1 MVFFANFVHER
12 KGAKRRM
19 KKKQVVSGLLATV
32 MIANIALVDMGPVQ
46 AAENLN
52 LAKGCKVT
60 ASEFELEQTS
70 AVKAVDGD
78 KGTHWGTSQGKM
90 NGEWLE
96 VSLNKPTNINQIKV
110 FWERTADKQNIKKWK
125 VEVLKTDGTW
135 EIVKLDENE
144 DKEPVESTIDLKT
157 PVLGTKVKLTILE
170 ADTTFW
176 ANVGINEIEVYGQ
189 EQDVEITE
197 NKNHMQNDGVTITA
211 SSSEADILSPEK
223 VKDGKTGRSDRW
235 ACKEHT
241 YEGQWL
247 KTTFPKVTKV
257 GEIDFTLFM
266 RDVEPNPSNIKGFDL
281 EYKDDNG
288 EIKTVHIDNTKVN
301 DKKGYE
307 ADLKYIFD
315 KPVYMSEFTVKNFDV
330 AIEIQGNSGDNNIS
344 ISEIAV
350 YSNKQSDLPED
361 PTLDNVVSSIKGQT
375 VGKEVT
381 KLALPTVPEGFTIES
396 NGADFEQIIGSANE
410 EGKLPIVH
418 PLTDKTVNLSF
429 NVKET
434 ATGKVKN
441 TGDLEFVVK
450 GTKTQEENK
459 NTKPSVIPEI
469 QEWHSESTE
478 KVSVESLKK
487 VTYTDDKLK
496 AVVDEFVK
504 DYEDFT
510 GIKLTAKKGAAEANA
525 FNFELKAPDTLLGEE
540 GYTMDIKE
548 DRINVASVST
558 TGNMYGMQTILQMN
572 KENGKEFKVGQ
583 MRDYPRFE
591 TRGFLFDVA
600 RKAVSLDMM
609 KEVSRT
615 MRYYKMNDLQ
625 IHLNDN
631 YIWLEDYGKY
641 NTEDEGFKA
650 YEAFR
655 LESSLKNENGES
667 PTAKDYHMTKEEFK
681 TFIQEER
688 AVGMKIVP
696 EIDVPAH
703 AVSFTKVW
711 PDLKIENQVSSGHSL
726 IDHFDLTNPKAV
738 AKIKEI
744 FDDYTKDETFD
755 DETTIH
761 IGADEFLYNA
771 KSYREFVNDMVPYV
785 KKTNKVRMWGGLTR
799 IKDNP
804 LTTINKD
811 AIENVEMNLWSK
823 DWADGIEMYNL
834 GYDLINT
841 IDDFGYMVPNGN
853 KTRANA
859 YGDLLN
865 VNRIFNEFEANK
877 VRTGSGYKMVPAG
890 DDQMLGAAFALWN
903 DNIDKRA
910 SGLSESDLYWRF
922 FDAMPFYAEKTW
934 AATGK
939 EKGSADALA
948 KLAADKGTGPNTN
961 PYYQEE
967 KKEENY
973 ESYDFENGLKDTS
986 ENKRDLKEG
995 KNAEVKDNALVL
1007 KNGESYVTSP
1017 IDVLGNGNE
1026 VSFDIKL
1033 EKPAKPGDILF
1044 EADAPYG
1051 THDIRIMED
1060 GKLGFTRELYSYYF
1074 DYELPVGKSVN
1085 ITITVEQ
1092 QKTSLYVNGE
1102 FVADA
1107 KGKFIHN
1114 DMVKKDNIANA
1125 TFALPLER
1133 IGSKTNAVSAVID
1146 NVVVTEKEKEPEVDI
1161 YNKSAW
1167 TGSAESETPTE
1178 HGAGKEGVIGMAF
1191 DSNSGTHWHSDWS
1204 QTTTDKVPT
1213 SAGVVGTGKGAD
1225 GSIWAEVKFDKG
1237 YEINQ
1242 VLFTPRQDT
1251 NSGLVTKATLYI
1263 QNEKDGQ
1270 WKEVVK
1276 DKTFAA
1282 DKSEKA
1288 FTFEKQ
1294 MVYGFKFV
1302 ATQSSDGWVT
1312 VSEFDIANQPV
1323 VDKTYTVY
1331 VSAEKGGKVSGG
1343 KDVSAGESVTV
1354 TAMPDKGY
1362 VFEGWY
1368 RPNGEK
1374 VSEKAEYTFKV
1385 NGNTALI
1392 AKFEKTGETEDKNIT
1407 DVAKLDD
1414 ITVVQGTAFEDLDL
1428 PEKVSVTYGKN
1439 ETAEVDVTWEKGTYN
1454 AGECKTYVLE
1464 GTLTLPEG
1472 IANPDGLKAIVKVTV
1487 EEKETP
1493 VKKYTVSV
1501 NVKDSEKAMGTVSMD
1516 KEDGVYEDGMNATV
1530 TATPNE
1536 GYEFVNWTDTDGKE
1550 VSSSNPYTFAVTANT
1565 TLTANFKKM
1574 DVKPEAPTAQDILDA
1589 LIADKKVPS
1598 KVAKNETEFVLPK
1611 VPEDYTIQIAKV
1623 NPEGIISLDGTVTT
1637 PKKDTD
1643 VIVTISV
1650 TDLQGKTASADF
1662 TVKVEGKN
1670 EIVKEDL
1677 KDPTNENANKKDP
1690 NKDKKPVK
1698 TGDAT
1703 AAAGWMLA
1711 MTAAGAVVLVR
1722 KRNS

>member
-1 MVFFANFVHER
+1 MVFFANFVHGR

-60 ASEFELEQTS
+60 ASDAES
-70 AVKAVDGD
+70 VNPVANAVDG
-78 KGTHWGTSQGKM
+78 KENTHWATNQGNASGSWVEIELK
-90 NGEWLE
+90 
-96 VSLNKPTNINQIKV
+96 KPTKV
-110 FWERTADKQNIKKWK
+110 SKVKIFWERLVSNATNQNIKKWK
-125 VEVLKTDGTW
+125 VEAYTTGGVYQLLHEDTDGTY
-135 EIVKLDENE
+135 ETENADVKVENPVFATKIKVTIV
-144 DKEPVESTIDLKT
+144 
-157 PVLGTKVKLTILE
+157 E
-170 ADTTFW
+170 ADNRNNYW
-176 ANVGINEIEVYGQ
+176 ENVGINEIEVYG
-189 EQDVEITE
+189 EEMEVDIESTGD
-197 NKNHMQNDGVTITA
+197 KNHMLTA
-211 SSSEADILSPEK
+211 TTTSSSDETDTLGHAKI
-223 VKDGKTGRSDRW
+223 KDGKLGRENRW
-235 ACKEHT
+235 ASKENSYKDEWVKAQFEKPTLIKELNITLCK
-241 YEGQWL
+241 
-247 KTTFPKVTKV
+247 
-257 GEIDFTLFM
+257 
-266 RDVEPNPSNIKGFDL
+266 RDTDPQPSNIESFNIKYTDINGK
-281 EYKDDNG
+281 EQTVSVKNTVEGNGYKQQ
-288 EIKTVHIDNTKVN
+288 IKH
-301 DKKGYE
+301 
-307 ADLKYIFD
+307 IFD
-315 KPVYMSEFTVKNFDV
+315 TPIIAKDIKFCDFKVKENQYNNVSIEEVEVYSNDRSEKKTLDEVV
-330 AIEIQGNSGDNNIS
+330 ASIQGGTIQGN
-344 ISEIAV
+344 EF
-350 YSNKQSDLPED
+350 
-361 PTLDNVVSSIKGQT
+361 T
-375 VGKEVT
+375 
-381 KLALPTVPEGFTIES
+381 LPTVPEGFTIES

-418 PLTDKTVNLSF
+418 PLTDKTVKLSF
-429 NVKET
+429 NVTET
-434 ATGKVKN
+434 ATGTIKN
-441 TGDLEFVVK
+441 TGDLEFLVK
-450 GTKTQEENK
+450 GTKIQQQDK
-459 NTKPSVIPEI
+459 NVKPTVIPEI
-469 QEWHSESTE
+469 QEWYSESTE
-478 KVSVESLKK
+478 KVSVKSLTK
-487 VTYTDDKLK
+487 VTYTDEKLK
-496 AVVDEFVK
+496 AVVDEFVS

-510 GIKLTAKKGAAEANA
+510 GIKLVAKKGVAEANA
-525 FNFELKAPDTLLGEE
+525 FNFELKAPDTLLGNE
-540 GYTMDIKE
+540 GYTMDIQK
-548 DRINVASVST
+548 DRINVASADT
-558 TGNMYGMQTILQMN
+558 TGNMYGMQTILQMY
-572 KENGKEFKVGQ
+572 KENNEGYNVGQ

-600 RKAVSLDMM
+600 RKPVSLEMM
-609 KEVSRT
+609 KEVTRT
-615 MRYYKMNDLQ
+615 MRYYKMNDFQ
-625 IHLNDN
+625 AHLTDN
-631 YIWLEDYGKY
+631 YIFLEKYGKGE
-641 NTEDEGFKA
+641 NENEAFKA

-655 LESSLKNENGES
+655 LESGLSNDKGET
-667 PTAKDYHMTKEEFK
+667 PTATDYSISKKDFK
-681 TFIQEER
+681 AFVQDER
-688 AVGMKIVP
+688 AIGMNIVP

-703 AVSFTKVW
+703 ATSITKVW
-711 PDLKIENQVSSGHSL
+711 PELMVKNKVSSL
-726 IDHFDLTNPKAV
+726 NKNRPLVDHLDVSKPEAKE
-738 AKIKEI
+738 KIKEI
-744 FDDYTKDETFD
+744 FDDYTTGENPTFD
-755 DETTIH
+755 SKTTVH
-761 IGADEFLYNA
+761 IGADEFLADYKA
-771 KSYREFVNDMVPYV
+771 YREFVNDLVPHV
-785 KKTNKVRMWGGLTR
+785 KKTNTVRMWGGLTW

-804 LTTINKD
+804 VTEIDKE
-811 AIENVEMNLWSK
+811 AIENVEMNLWSA
-823 DWADGIEMYNL
+823 DWADGIEMYNM

-859 YGDLLN
+859 YGDMLN
-865 VNRIFNEFEANK
+865 VDRIFNEFEANR
-877 VRTGSGYKMVPAG
+877 VRVKGGAYKYVPSG
-890 DDQMLGAAFALWN
+890 DDQMLGAAFALWS
-903 DNIDKRA
+903 DNIDKDA

-922 FDAMPFYAEKTW
+922 FDALPFYAEKTW

-948 KLAADKGTGPNTN
+948 KLATDKGTGPNTN
-961 PYYQEE
+961 PYYEE
-967 KKEENY
+967 DKKGENY
-973 ESYDFENGLKDTS
+973 ESYDFEDGLKDTS

-995 KNAEVKDNALVL
+995 KNAQVKENTLVL
-1007 KNGESYVTSP
+1007 KDGESYVTSP
-1017 IDVLGNGNE
+1017 IEELGNGNQL
-1026 VSFDIKL
+1026 SFDIKL
-1033 EKPAKPGDILF
+1033 EEPAKPGDILF
-1044 EADAPYG
+1044 ESDAAYG

-1060 GKLGFTRELYSYYF
+1060 GKLGFTRELYNYYF
-1074 DYELPVGKSVN
+1074 DYELPVGKNVTIA
-1085 ITITVEQ
+1085 ITTDQ

-1114 DMVKKDNIANA
+1114 DMVKKENISNA

-1133 IGSKTNAVSAVID
+1133 IGSKTETVSAVID
-1146 NVVVTEKEKEPEVDI
+1146 NVVVSAKEPEEDI
-1161 YNKSAW
+1161 YNKTAW
-1167 TGSAESETPTE
+1167 
-1178 HGAGKEGVIGMAF
+1178 AGKTNTETQNADAKEGELVKAF
-1191 DSNSGTHWHSDWS
+1191 DNKANTHWHSNWKGA
-1204 QTTTDKVPT
+1204 TDKVD
-1213 SAGVVGTGKGAD
+1213 SVDGTKGNLKD
-1225 GSIWAEVKFDKG
+1225 GAWAEVTFDKG

-1242 VLFTPRQDT
+1242 VSFTPRQDQ
-1251 NSGLVTKATLYI
+1251 NSGLVTKASLYI
-1263 QNEKDGQ
+1263 QKEKGGE
-1270 WKEVVK
+1270 WKEVAK
-1276 DKTFAA
+1276 EQTFAA
-1282 DKSEKA
+1282 DKSKKT
-1288 FTFEKQ
+1288 FTFDKQ

-1454 AGECKTYVLE
+1454 AQECKTYVLE

-1472 IANPDGLKAIVKVTV
+1472 IANPDGLKAIVKVRV

-1574 DVKPEAPTAQDILDA
+1574 NVKPEAPTAQDILDT
-1589 LIADKKVPS
+1589 LIADKKVPF
-1598 KVAKNETEFVLPK
+1598 KVAKNETKFVLPK
-1611 VPEDYTIQIAKV
+1611 VPEDYTIQITKV
-1623 NPEGIISLDGTVTT
+1623 NPEGIISLDGTVTA
-1637 PKKDTD
+1637 PEKDTE

-1650 TDLQGKTASADF
+1650 TDPQGKTASTDF
-1662 TVKVEGKN
+1662 IVKVERKN
-1670 EIVKEDL
+1670 ETVKGDP

>member
-60 ASEFELEQTS
+60 ASDAES
-70 AVKAVDGD
+70 VNPVANAVDG
-78 KGTHWGTSQGKM
+78 KENTHWATNQGKAS
-90 NGEWLE
+90 GSWIEIELK
-96 VSLNKPTNINQIKV
+96 KPTKV
-110 FWERTADKQNIKKWK
+110 SKVKIFWERLVSNATNQNIKKWK
-125 VEVLKTDGTW
+125 VEAYTTGGVYQLLHEDTDGTY
-135 EIVKLDENE
+135 ETENADVKVENPVFATKIKVTIV
-144 DKEPVESTIDLKT
+144 
-157 PVLGTKVKLTILE
+157 E
-170 ADTTFW
+170 ADNRNNYW
-176 ANVGINEIEVYGQ
+176 ENVGINEIEVYG
-189 EQDVEITE
+189 EEMEVDIESTGD
-197 NKNHMQNDGVTITA
+197 KNHMLTA
-211 SSSEADILSPEK
+211 TTTSSSDETDTLGHAKI
-223 VKDGKTGRSDRW
+223 KDGKLGRENRW
-235 ACKEHT
+235 ASKENSYKDEWVKAQFEKPTLIKELNITLCK
-241 YEGQWL
+241 
-247 KTTFPKVTKV
+247 
-257 GEIDFTLFM
+257 
-266 RDVEPNPSNIKGFDL
+266 RDTDPQPSNIESFNIKYTDINGK
-281 EYKDDNG
+281 EQTVSVKNTVEGNGYKQQ
-288 EIKTVHIDNTKVN
+288 IKH
-301 DKKGYE
+301 
-307 ADLKYIFD
+307 IFD
-315 KPVYMSEFTVKNFDV
+315 TPIIAKDIKFCDFKVKENQYNNVSIEEVEVYSNDRSEKKTLDEVV
-330 AIEIQGNSGDNNIS
+330 ASIQGGTIQGN
-344 ISEIAV
+344 EF
-350 YSNKQSDLPED
+350 
-361 PTLDNVVSSIKGQT
+361 T
-375 VGKEVT
+375 
-381 KLALPTVPEGFTIES
+381 LPTVPEGFTIES

-418 PLTDKTVNLSF
+418 PLTDKTVKLSF
-429 NVKET
+429 NVTET
-434 ATGKVKN
+434 ATGTIKN
-441 TGDLEFVVK
+441 TGDLEFLVK
-450 GTKTQEENK
+450 GTKIQQQDK
-459 NTKPSVIPEI
+459 NAKPTVIPEI
-469 QEWHSESTE
+469 QEWYSESTE
-478 KVSVESLKK
+478 KVSVKSLTK
-487 VTYTDDKLK
+487 VIYTDEKLK
-496 AVVDEFVK
+496 AVVDEFVS

-510 GIKLTAKKGAAEANA
+510 GIKLVAKKGVAEANA
-525 FNFELKAPDTLLGEE
+525 FNFELKAPDTLLGNE
-540 GYTMDIKE
+540 GYTMDIQK
-548 DRINVASVST
+548 DRINVASADT
-558 TGNMYGMQTILQMN
+558 TGNMYGMQTILQMY
-572 KENGKEFKVGQ
+572 KENNEGYNVGQ

-600 RKAVSLDMM
+600 RKPVSLEMM
-609 KEVSRT
+609 KEVTRT
-615 MRYYKMNDLQ
+615 MRYYKMNDFQ
-625 IHLNDN
+625 AHLTDN
-631 YIWLEDYGKY
+631 YIFLEKYGKGE
-641 NTEDEGFKA
+641 NENEAFKA

-655 LESSLKNENGES
+655 LESGLSNDKGET
-667 PTAKDYHMTKEEFK
+667 PTATDYSISKKDFK
-681 TFIQEER
+681 AFVQDER
-688 AVGMKIVP
+688 AIGMNIVP

-703 AVSFTKVW
+703 ATSITKVW
-711 PDLKIENQVSSGHSL
+711 PELMVKNKVSSL
-726 IDHFDLTNPKAV
+726 NKNRPLVDHLDVSKPEAKE
-738 AKIKEI
+738 KIKEI
-744 FDDYTKDETFD
+744 FDDYTTGENPTFD
-755 DETTIH
+755 SKTTVH
-761 IGADEFLYNA
+761 IGADEFLADYKA
-771 KSYREFVNDMVPYV
+771 YREFVNDLVPHV
-785 KKTNKVRMWGGLTR
+785 KKTNTVRMWGGLTW

-804 LTTINKD
+804 VTEIDKE
-811 AIENVEMNLWSK
+811 AIENVEMNLWSA
-823 DWADGIEMYNL
+823 DWADGIEMYNM

-859 YGDLLN
+859 YGDMLN
-865 VNRIFNEFEANK
+865 VDRIFNEFEANR
-877 VRTGSGYKMVPAG
+877 VRVKGGAYKYVPSG
-890 DDQMLGAAFALWN
+890 DDQMLGAAFALWS
-903 DNIDKRA
+903 DNIDKDA

-922 FDAMPFYAEKTW
+922 FDALPFYAEKTW

-948 KLAADKGTGPNTN
+948 KLATDKGTGPNTN
-961 PYYQEE
+961 PYYQED
-967 KKEENY
+967 KKGESY
-973 ESYDFENGLKDTS
+973 ESYDFEDGLKDTS

-995 KNAEVKDNALVL
+995 KNAQVKENTLVL
-1007 KNGESYVTSP
+1007 KDGESYVTSP
-1017 IDVLGNGNE
+1017 IEELGNGNQL
-1026 VSFDIKL
+1026 SFDIKL
-1033 EKPAKPGDILF
+1033 EEPAKPGDILF
-1044 EADAPYG
+1044 ESDAAYG

-1060 GKLGFTRELYSYYF
+1060 GKLGFTRELYNYYF
-1074 DYELPVGKSVN
+1074 DYELPVGKNVTIA
-1085 ITITVEQ
+1085 ITTDQ

-1114 DMVKKDNIANA
+1114 DMVKKENISNA

-1133 IGSKTNAVSAVID
+1133 IGSKTETVSAVID
-1146 NVVVTEKEKEPEVDI
+1146 NVVVSAKEPEEDI
-1161 YNKSAW
+1161 YNKTAW
-1167 TGSAESETPTE
+1167 
-1178 HGAGKEGVIGMAF
+1178 AGKTNTETQNADAKEGELVKAF
-1191 DSNSGTHWHSDWS
+1191 DNKANTHWHSNWKGA
-1204 QTTTDKVPT
+1204 TDKVD
-1213 SAGVVGTGKGAD
+1213 SVDGTKGNLKD
-1225 GSIWAEVKFDKG
+1225 GAWAEVTFDKG

-1242 VLFTPRQDT
+1242 VSFTPRQDQ
-1251 NSGLVTKATLYI
+1251 NSGLVTKASLYI
-1263 QNEKDGQ
+1263 QKEKGGE
-1270 WKEVVK
+1270 WKEVAK
-1276 DKTFAA
+1276 EQTFAA
-1282 DKSEKA
+1282 DKSKKT
-1288 FTFEKQ
+1288 FTFDKQ

-1454 AGECKTYVLE
+1454 AQECKTYVLE

-1472 IANPDGLKAIVKVTV
+1472 IANPDGLKAIVKVRV

-1574 DVKPEAPTAQDILDA
+1574 NVKPEAPTAQDILDT
-1589 LIADKKVPS
+1589 LIADKKVPF
-1598 KVAKNETEFVLPK
+1598 KVAKNETKFVLPK
-1611 VPEDYTIQIAKV
+1611 VPEDYTIQITKV
-1623 NPEGIISLDGTVTT
+1623 NPEGIISLDGTVTA
-1637 PKKDTD
+1637 PEKDTE

-1650 TDLQGKTASADF
+1650 TDPQGKTASTDF
-1662 TVKVEGKN
+1662 IVKVERKN
-1670 EIVKEDL
+1670 ETVKDDP

>member
-1 MVFFANFVHER
+1 
-12 KGAKRRM
+12 M
-19 KKKQVVSGLLATV
+19 KKKQVMSGLLATV
-32 MIANIALVDMGPVQ
+32 MIANIALVDMGSVQ

-52 LAKGCKVT
+52 LAKGCKAV
-60 ASEFELEQTS
+60 ASEFEIDSTS
-70 AVKAVDGD
+70 AAQAVDGN
-78 KGTHWGTSQGKM
+78 KNTHWGTSEGKM
-90 NGEWLE
+90 NGEWIEIELK
-96 VSLNKPTNINQIKV
+96 KPTNINQIKV
-110 FWERTADKQNIKKWK
+110 FWERTVERQNIKKWK
-125 VEVLKTDGTW
+125 VEVLKTDGSW
-135 EIVKLDENE
+135 ETVKLDDKD
-144 DKEPVESTIDLKT
+144 DKEAVESTIDLAKA
-157 PVLGTKVKLTILE
+157 VLGTKVKLTILE

-176 ANVGINEIEVYGQ
+176 PNVGINEIEVYGE
-189 EQDVEITE
+189 EQNIEAAE
-197 NKNHMQNDGVTITA
+197 NTNHMQETGVEVTA
-211 SSSEADILSPEK
+211 SSTEAASLSADK

-247 KTTFPKVTKV
+247 KTKFPKVTKV
-257 GEIDFTLFM
+257 EEIDFTLFT
-266 RDVEPNPSNIKGFDL
+266 RDVEPSPSNIKAFDL
-281 EYKDDNG
+281 EYKDG
-288 EIKTVHIDNTKVN
+288 SGAVKTIHIDNKKGSG
-301 DKKGYE
+301 KKGYE
-307 ADLKYIFD
+307 ADLKYVFD
-315 KPVYMSEFTVKNFDV
+315 SPVYMSEFTLKNFEV
-330 AIEIQGNSGDNNIS
+330 AIEIQGTNGYNNIS

-350 YSNKQSDLPED
+350 YSNRQSELPEN

-375 VGKEVT
+375 VGKDVT

-410 EGKLPIVH
+410 EGTFPVVH
-418 PLTDKTVNLSF
+418 PLTDKTVKISF

-478 KVSVESLKK
+478 KVSVDSLKK
-487 VTYTDDKLK
+487 VTYTDDKLE
-496 AVVDEFVK
+496 AVVDEFVS

-510 GIKLTAKKGAAEANA
+510 GIKLTAKKGANEANA
-525 FNFELKAPDTLLGEE
+525 FNFDLKAPDALLGEE
-540 GYTMDIKE
+540 GYTMEIKN

-558 TGNMYGMQTILQMN
+558 TGNMYGMQTIFQMY
-572 KENGKEFKVGQ
+572 KENDKEYKVGQ

-631 YIWLEDYGKY
+631 YIWLEDYGKHE
-641 NTEDEGFKA
+641 TEDEGFKA

-655 LESSLKNENGES
+655 LESSLKNDKGES

-688 AVGMKIVP
+688 EVGMKIVP

-703 AVSFTKVW
+703 AVSFTKIW
-711 PDLKIENQVSSGHSL
+711 PELKIDNQVSSGHSL

-738 AKIKEI
+738 EKIKEI

-771 KSYREFVNDMVPYV
+771 KSYRDFVNDMVPYV
-785 KKTNKVRMWGGLTR
+785 KQTNKVRMWGGLTR

-804 LTTINKD
+804 LTTIEKD

-823 DWADGIEMYNL
+823 DWADGIEMYEM

-865 VNRIFNEFEANK
+865 VNRIFNEFEVNK
-877 VRTGSGYKMVPAG
+877 VRTGSGYKVIPAG

-922 FDAMPFYAEKTW
+922 FDSMPFYAEKTW

-948 KLAADKGTGPNTN
+948 KLAEDKGTGPNTN

-967 KKEENY
+967 KKGENY
-973 ESYDFENGLKDTS
+973 ESYDFENGLKDGS

-995 KNAEVKDNALVL
+995 KNTEIKDKALVL
-1007 KNGESYVTSP
+1007 KHGESYVTSP
-1017 IDVLGNGNE
+1017 IEVLGNGNE
-1026 VSFDIKL
+1026 LSFDIKL

-1044 EADAPYG
+1044 ESDATYG

-1060 GKLGFTRELYSYYF
+1060 GKLGFTRELYNYYF
-1074 DYELPVGKSVN
+1074 DYELPIGKNVN
-1085 ITITVEQ
+1085 ITITVDQ

-1114 DMVKKDNIANA
+1114 NMVKKDNIANA

-1133 IGSKTNAVSAVID
+1133 IGSKTNSVSAVID
-1146 NVVVTEKEKEPEVDI
+1146 NVVVTEKEPEVDI
-1161 YNKSAW
+1161 YNKESW
-1167 TGSAESETPTE
+1167 TGKAESETPTV
-1178 HGAGKEGVIGMAF
+1178 HGGGKEGVIGMAF
-1191 DSNSGTHWHSDWS
+1191 DSNAATHWHSDWS
-1204 QTTTDKVPT
+1204 QTTKDKVPT
-1213 SAGVVGTGKGAD
+1213 SDGKAGTGKGAD
-1225 GSIWAEVKFDKG
+1225 GNIWAEVKFDKG

-1251 NSGLVTKATLYI
+1251 NSGLVTKASLYI
-1263 QNEKDGQ
+1263 QTEKDGE
-1270 WKEVVK
+1270 WVEVAK
-1276 DKTFAA
+1276 DQTFAA
-1282 DKSEKA
+1282 DKSKKT
-1288 FTFEKQ
+1288 FTFDKQ

-1302 ATQSSDGWVT
+1302 ATQSNDGWVT
-1312 VSEFDIANQPV
+1312 VSEFNIANKDVADIA
-1323 VDKTYTVY
+1323 YTAF
-1331 VSAEKGGKVSGG
+1331 AEPQKGGKVSGG
-1343 KDVSAGESVTV
+1343 KDVVAGESVTV
-1354 TAMPDKGY
+1354 TAKPDKGY
-1362 VFEGWY
+1362 AFEGWY
-1368 RPNGEK
+1368 RPTGEK
-1374 VSEKAEYTFKV
+1374 VSEETAYTFKV
-1385 NGNTALI
+1385 TGNTALI

-1454 AGECKTYVLE
+1454 AEECKTYVLE
-1464 GTLTLPEG
+1464 GALTLPEG

-1493 VKKYTVSV
+1493 VKKHTVSV

-1530 TATPNE
+1530 TATANE

-1598 KVAKNETEFVLPK
+1598 KVAKDETEFVLPK
-1611 VPEDYTIQIAKV
+1611 VPEGYTIEITKV
-1623 NPEGIISLDGTVTT
+1623 NPEGIIALDGTVTT

-1650 TDLQGKTASADF
+1650 TDPEGKTASADF
-1662 TVKVEGKN
+1662 TVKVKGKN
-1670 EIVKEDL
+1670 EPGKDDP
-1677 KDPTNENANKKDP
+1677 KDPQNPSKGNTNKKDP
-1690 NKDKKPVK
+1690 AKDKKPVR

>member
-330 AIEIQGNSGDNNIS
+330 AIEIQGNSGYNNIS

-1026 VSFDIKL
+1026 VSL
-1033 EKPAKPGDILF
+1033 ILNWRNQQNQAIF
-1044 EADAPYG
+1044 
-1051 THDIRIMED
+1051 
-1060 GKLGFTRELYSYYF
+1060 YSKQM
-1074 DYELPVGKSVN
+1074 L
-1085 ITITVEQ
+1085 
-1092 QKTSLYVNGE
+1092 
-1102 FVADA
+1102 
-1107 KGKFIHN
+1107 H
-1114 DMVKKDNIANA
+1114 
-1125 TFALPLER
+1125 
-1133 IGSKTNAVSAVID
+1133 
-1146 NVVVTEKEKEPEVDI
+1146 
-1161 YNKSAW
+1161 
-1167 TGSAESETPTE
+1167 TE
-1178 HGAGKEGVIGMAF
+1178 HMI
-1191 DSNSGTHWHSDWS
+1191 
-1204 QTTTDKVPT
+1204 
-1213 SAGVVGTGKGAD
+1213 
-1225 GSIWAEVKFDKG
+1225 
-1237 YEINQ
+1237 
-1242 VLFTPRQDT
+1242 
-1251 NSGLVTKATLYI
+1251 
-1263 QNEKDGQ
+1263 
-1270 WKEVVK
+1270 
-1276 DKTFAA
+1276 
-1282 DKSEKA
+1282 
-1288 FTFEKQ
+1288 
-1294 MVYGFKFV
+1294 
-1302 ATQSSDGWVT
+1302 
-1312 VSEFDIANQPV
+1312 
-1323 VDKTYTVY
+1323 
-1331 VSAEKGGKVSGG
+1331 
-1343 KDVSAGESVTV
+1343 
-1354 TAMPDKGY
+1354 
-1362 VFEGWY
+1362 
-1368 RPNGEK
+1368 
-1374 VSEKAEYTFKV
+1374 
-1385 NGNTALI
+1385 
-1392 AKFEKTGETEDKNIT
+1392 
-1407 DVAKLDD
+1407 
-1414 ITVVQGTAFEDLDL
+1414 
-1428 PEKVSVTYGKN
+1428 
-1439 ETAEVDVTWEKGTYN
+1439 
-1454 AGECKTYVLE
+1454 
-1464 GTLTLPEG
+1464 
-1472 IANPDGLKAIVKVTV
+1472 
-1487 EEKETP
+1487 
-1493 VKKYTVSV
+1493 
-1501 NVKDSEKAMGTVSMD
+1501 
-1516 KEDGVYEDGMNATV
+1516 
-1530 TATPNE
+1530 
-1536 GYEFVNWTDTDGKE
+1536 
-1550 VSSSNPYTFAVTANT
+1550 
-1565 TLTANFKKM
+1565 
-1574 DVKPEAPTAQDILDA
+1574 
-1589 LIADKKVPS
+1589 
-1598 KVAKNETEFVLPK
+1598 FVLWK
-1611 VPEDYTIQIAKV
+1611 M
-1623 NPEGIISLDGTVTT
+1623 
-1637 PKKDTD
+1637 
-1643 VIVTISV
+1643 
-1650 TDLQGKTASADF
+1650 
-1662 TVKVEGKN
+1662 
-1670 EIVKEDL
+1670 
-1677 KDPTNENANKKDP
+1677 EN
-1690 NKDKKPVK
+1690 
-1698 TGDAT
+1698 
-1703 AAAGWMLA
+1703 
-1711 MTAAGAVVLVR
+1711 
-1722 KRNS
+1722 